1 MGAFI
6 FPVKKFNMLCQKY
19 LGLQYTSHLSGLKL
33 ANITAEDIK
42 KLIGADI
49 PEAFY
54 QQDINSGNKGELIAF
69 KTTFGWTIFGRIC
82 VSKSNINQIFV
93 NYLSISSEEDFE

>member
-1 MGAFI
+1 MGVFI
-6 FPVKKFNMLCQKY
+6 FPAKKFNMLCQKY
-19 LGLQYTSHLSGLKL
+19 LGLQCTSHLKGLQL

-42 KLIGADI
+42 KLIGAGI

-69 KTTFGWTIFGRIC
+69 KTTFG
-82 VSKSNINQIFV
+82 
-93 NYLSISSEEDFE
+93 